1 MPKQTFFN
9 LPESKRH
16 HLLEAAEKE
25 FARAPLSEASIA
37 NIVKEACIARGSFYQ
52 YFEDKEDAYFFLLN
66 QQMKEL
72 NMRFISILKE
82 NNGDIIDA
90 MIEMYHEF
98 LIVLPDE
105 NEHDF
110 FKNALLNVT
119 HKMENSFTSIFEG
132 NHSSEHMKEVT
143 KLINVDCLNI
153 SDEKDIIYI
162 IKIVAAVAF
171 RNFVEKY
178 SGALSDEEAINIFKM
193 EMNLLK
199 NGLYKKK

>member
-16 HLLEAAEKE
+16 NLIAAAEKE

-66 QQMKEL
+66 QQMKER
-72 NMRFISILKE
+72 NMQFISILRE
-82 NNGDIIDA
+82 NNGDIIES
-90 MIEMYHEF
+90 MIEMYHQF

-105 NEHDF
+105 NERDF

-119 HKMENSFTSIFEG
+119 HKMEDSFTSIFEG
-132 NHSSEHMKEVT
+132 NSSSEQMKEVT
-143 KLINVDCLNI
+143 NLINKNHLNI
-153 SDEKDIIYI
+153 SDDKDVIRI

-178 SGALSDEEAINIFKM
+178 SGELSDEEAINIFRM

>member
-9 LPESKRH
+9 LPENKRH
-16 HLLEAAEKE
+16 NLIEAAEKE

-72 NMRFISILKE
+72 NIRFISYLKE
-82 NNGDIIDA
+82 KDGDIIEA

-105 NEHDF
+105 NERDF

-119 HKMENSFTSIFEG
+119 HKMEDSFTSIFEG
-132 NHSSEHMKEVT
+132 NHSSEQMKEVT
-143 KLINVDCLNI
+143 KLINKDHLNI
-153 SDEKDIIYI
+153 SDDKDLIRI

-178 SGALSDEEAINIFKM
+178 SGALSDEEAIHIFKM

>member
-9 LPESKRH
+9 LPESKRYN
-16 HLLEAAEKE
+16 LIVAAEKE

-66 QQMKEL
+66 QQIKER
-72 NMRFISILKE
+72 NARFISILKE

-90 MIEMYHEF
+90 ITEMYHKL
-98 LIVLPDE
+98 LIEIPDE
-105 NEHDF
+105 NERDF
-110 FKNALLNVT
+110 FKNALLSVT
-119 HKMENSFTSIFEG
+119 HKVENSFTSLFEG
-132 NHSSEHMKEVT
+132 NHSSEQMREVTNLINKECLNVSDDKEVFH
-143 KLINVDCLNI
+143 
-153 SDEKDIIYI
+153 I
-162 IKIVAAVAF
+162 IKIVTAVAF
-171 RNFVEKY
+171 RNFVEKF
-178 SGALSDEEAINIFKM
+178 SGELSDEEAIEIFRM